1 MDSEFERLTVNRKV
15 GLRMK
20 KETIV
25 RLFVDIAMTV
35 FFFIMLSYPLTKDT
49 MHEIMGMFVF
59 ILFIVHHFL
68 NRNWYKALVK
78 GRYTVVRIIRI
89 IVNMLLMAAVLGIM
103 ISSLSI
109 SQVVIPFSKWIDI
122 PYAREIHMFCAYW
135 AFILIA
141 VHIGL
146 HWSIMIGMA
155 CKKNK
160 GKEVGLWKNW
170 FVKIATVFIAL
181 YGIYAFVK
189 REIGSYLL
197 LHNSFVF
204 WNYEEWAGWFF
215 IDLFAMMELCIFF
228 TYYIIR
234 GIQKLKDKR

>member
-1 MDSEFERLTVNRKV
+1 MAKGFGSVKVNWKV
-15 GLRMK
+15 GLRVK

-25 RLFVDIAMTV
+25 KLYVDVAMTV
-35 FFFIMLSYPLTKDT
+35 FFFIMLSYQLTEDII
-49 MHEIMGMFVF
+49 HEIMGMLVF
-59 ILFIVHHFL
+59 ILFIVHNFL

-78 GRYTVVRIIRI
+78 GRYTVVRIIRTV
-89 IVNMLLMAAVLGIM
+89 VNMLLLAAVLGIV
-103 ISSLSI
+103 ISAFSI
-109 SQVVIPFSKWIDI
+109 SQIVIPFSKWIDI

-146 HWSIMIGMA
+146 HWSIMIGMV

-160 GKEVGLWKNW
+160 EKEPGLWKNW
-170 FVKIATVFIAL
+170 SAKIVAAFIAL

-197 LHNSFVF
+197 LYNSYAF
-204 WNYEEWAGWFF
+204 WNFEEWAGWFF
-215 IDLFAMMELCIFF
+215 IDLFAMMGLCIFF
-228 TYYIIR
+228 TYYIIKW
-234 GIQKLKDKR
+234 IQKLKYN

>member
-1 MDSEFERLTVNRKV
+1 MDPGFRGVKVNREV

-25 RLFVDIAMTV
+25 KLSVDIAMTAL
-35 FFFIMLSYPLTKDT
+35 FFIMLSYQLTEDT
-49 MHEIMGMFVF
+49 MHETIGVIVFV
-59 ILFIVHHFL
+59 LFIVHHFL

-78 GRYTVVRIIRI
+78 GRYTVVRIIRT
-89 IVNMLLMAAVLGIM
+89 IVNMLLLAAILGIM

-146 HWSIMIGMA
+146 HWSIIIGMV
-155 CKKNK
+155 CKKS
-160 GKEVGLWKNW
+160 KEKEPGFWKNW
-170 FVKIATVFIAL
+170 SAKIAAVFIAL

-197 LHNSFVF
+197 LHNSFAF
-204 WNYEEWAGWFF
+204 WDFEEWAGWFF
-215 IDLFAMMELCIFF
+215 IDLFAVMGLCVFL

-234 GIQKLKDKR
+234 GIQKLKYKI